1 MYVCMSGK
9 ACVYDMLVYWES
21 KLIFQLS
28 PGRGES
34 VERLLLSCSRQPS
47 SWAAH
52 CARTRSISL
61 AEVKLHQW
69 ARHWPAWAPSP
80 FSSSW
85 YLWVQAGG
93 ARAVVSGGLGHI
105 GDEDTQAR
113 DH

>member
-1 MYVCMSGK
+1 MYVCVSGK

-93 ARAVVSGGLGHI
+93 ARAVV
-105 GDEDTQAR
+105 GDWGT
-113 DH
+113 